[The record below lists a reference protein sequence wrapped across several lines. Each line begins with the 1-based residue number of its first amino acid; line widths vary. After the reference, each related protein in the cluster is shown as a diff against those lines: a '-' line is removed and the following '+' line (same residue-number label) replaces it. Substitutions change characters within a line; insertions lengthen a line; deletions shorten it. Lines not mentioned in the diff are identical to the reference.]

1 VHWKQT
7 YSPQGATMKN
17 VNRTAAI
24 VVVMMMGSVPTMA
37 QSGSG
42 SGSDSAPPPAD
53 AADQFKS
60 AGQHISEGAQGI
72 GQGIKQGAIQAWEAV
87 KAGASA
93 AGAKLNGEPA
103 HPAPRPATGDD
114 SH

>member
-1 VHWKQT
+1 
-7 YSPQGATMKN
+7 MKN
-17 VNRTAAI
+17 VIQTAAI
-24 VVVMMMGSVPTMA
+24 VVAMMMGSVPTMA
-37 QSGSG
+37 E

-93 AGAKLNGEPA
+93 AADKLNGRPST
-103 HPAPRPATGDD
+103 PAPRPATGDD